1 VPVCANC
8 LKEPAPI
15 SAEFFCLN
23 CRTPFRNSFPLDSE
37 GRCMLCR
44 NGRRGFDEAFCY
56 GAYEGT
62 LRKLIH
68 LFKYRGMRRLAQPLG
83 ALLSD
88 ALPRARQFDLVTAVP
103 MHWRKRWQRGYN
115 QAELLAATIAQ
126 ARRIPAGRILRRASF
141 QRAQAGLSN
150 AQRRENVAGA
160 FRARR
165 KVAGLRILLVDDVMT
180 TGATAGACAR
190 ALKQAGAKSVS
201 LLALARVDRRFI
213 EQADFAKSA
222 KGRVDPAPPGRKAA
236 PLITSGAD
244 RPVLRESKRTA
255 ASERELSK

>member
-1 VPVCANC
+1 VSHGLFSLLFPDECRVCERPLKGFSRVPVCQDC
-8 LKEPAPI
+8 LRDPAPL

-44 NGRRGFDEAFCY
+44 NGQRGFDEAFCY

-68 LFKYRGMRRLAQPLG
+68 LFKYSGIHRLAKPL
-83 ALLSD
+83 AAMLAD
-88 ALPRARQFDLVTAVP
+88 AVPRDRQFDLVTAVP
-103 MHWRKRWQRGYN
+103 LHWRRRWQRGYN
-115 QAELLAATIAQ
+115 QAELLGKAI
-126 ARRIPAGRILRRASF
+126 ARRRGIPTRNVLRRGFST
-141 QRAQAGLSN
+141 RAQAGLSN

-165 KVAGLRILLVDDVMT
+165 RVAGLRILLIDDVMT

-190 ALKQAGAKSVS
+190 ALKKAGAKSVS
-201 LLALARVDRRFI
+201 LAALARVDRRFTYL
-213 EQADFAKSA
+213 ADLGKR
-222 KGRVDPAPPGRKAA
+222 KGTV
-236 PLITSGAD
+236 
-244 RPVLRESKRTA
+244 
-255 ASERELSK
+255 

>member
-1 VPVCANC
+1 MPVCADC
-8 LKEPAPI
+8 LKEPAPL

-44 NGRRGFDEAFCY
+44 SGQRGFDEAFCY

-68 LFKYRGMRRLAQPLG
+68 LFKYSGMRRLDQPLG
-83 ALLSD
+83 ALLAD
-88 ALPRARQFDLVTAVP
+88 ALPRDRQFDLVTAVP
-103 MHWRKRWQRGYN
+103 LHWRRRWQRGYN
-115 QAELLAATIAQ
+115 QAELLGKAIAR
-126 ARRIPAGRILRRASF
+126 ARGIPVVRVLRRGSAT
-141 QRAQAGLSN
+141 RAQAGLSN

-165 KVAGLRILLVDDVMT
+165 RVAGLRILLVDDVMT

-190 ALKQAGAKSVS
+190 ALKKAGAKSVS
-201 LLALARVDRRFI
+201 LAALARVDRRFSD
-213 EQADFAKSA
+213 QADFGER
-222 KGRVDPAPPGRKAA
+222 KG
-236 PLITSGAD
+236 
-244 RPVLRESKRTA
+244 PV
-255 ASERELSK
+255 